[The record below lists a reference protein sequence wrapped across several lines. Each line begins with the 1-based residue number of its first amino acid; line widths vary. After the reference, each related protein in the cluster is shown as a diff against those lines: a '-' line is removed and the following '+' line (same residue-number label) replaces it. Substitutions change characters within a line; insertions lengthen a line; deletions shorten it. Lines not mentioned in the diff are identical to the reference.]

1 MRMYTVD
8 LTAAEAE
15 FVADT
20 VKADGDERHRVEV
33 WNEGASLVTLAL
45 SQTAVYALGDR
56 QHARDDG
63 YIDDDGGLWIGGD
76 RHALSV
82 VDNC

>member
-15 FVADT
+15 FIADT

-56 QHARDDG
+56 QCTQDDG
-63 YIDDDGGLWIGGD
+63 YIDDDGGLWINGY
-76 RHALSV
+76 RHQMSAL
-82 VDNC
+82 DNC